1 MELHK
6 LRTLAAVTTL
16 VVLGVLLQVGQAHAT
31 PARAQALGG
40 LDPYHPGINTAVYFN
55 DDVNVFVNPALMYR
69 YRNTVDLSLGVEG
82 GANSGV
88 GADPYGGFL
97 LEMGKSGVVLGLFL
111 NRNMGHYGETNGLDG
126 ALTHLLPNGLGGA
139 YATSTPFPTYGR
151 DWRSV
156 APRFPLDMFIG
167 GHFGETT
174 IGANVYVAG
183 GIESGSSEA
192 LRNPG
197 SDDPDIWDYA
207 DEKAKTMYTSI
218 RIGFQHD
225 GGSFKPGAY
234 VGFAKLDSWRDR
246 FVNSSE
252 SDEDTVDSHT
262 EGLSGAMR
270 ITAGG
275 RFEIDYDYLVIIPHI
290 GFSYGMGGLF
300 MDENLGDATIVGNE
314 ANNEYKANGL
324 DLNAG
329 SGFTYKPK
337 DDLKIIW
344 TTSVQLRR
352 SQLNVND
359 HYGDLDK
366 DTPDGAKTYE
376 ATSTNTLFAGPVVS
390 VAAEYRP
397 FKHLR
402 LRGGIRANV
411 LFGRDTTRGTDY
423 VDSQMQ
429 NDVRLMVDQ
438 PNEPSLVASF
448 GLSVPMGVLTMEG
461 TFGGLVMGSA
471 DQQFFSRL
479 DMKVKW

>member
-16 VVLGVLLQVGQAHAT
+16 VVLGILLQAGQAHAT

-97 LEMGKSGVVLGLFL
+97 LEMGDSGVVLGLFL
-111 NRNMGHYGETNGLDG
+111 NRSMGHYGETAGLDG
-126 ALTHLLPNGLGGA
+126 ALPYLLPNGLGGN
-139 YATSTPFPTYGR
+139 YATSSPFPTYGR

-156 APRFPLDMFIG
+156 APRFPLDMFLG
-167 GHFGETT
+167 GHFGDTT
-174 IGANVYVAG
+174 IGANVYLAG
-183 GIESGSSEA
+183 GIETGSSEA
-192 LRNPG
+192 LRDPNA
-197 SDDPDIWDYA
+197 DDKVWDYA

-225 GGSFKPGAY
+225 GGSVKPGAY

-246 FVNSSE
+246 FVNSSD

-262 EGLSGAMR
+262 EGLAGAMR
-270 ITAGG
+270 ITGG
-275 RFEIDYDYLVIIPHI
+275 ARFEIDYDYLVIVPHV

-300 MDENLGDATIVGNE
+300 MDENLGDATVVGNE

-344 TTSVQLRR
+344 TTSLQLRR
-352 SQLNVND
+352 SQLNYND
-359 HYGDLDK
+359 HAGDLDK
-366 DTPDGAKTYE
+366 DMPEGVKTYE
-376 ATSTNTLFAGPVVS
+376 YTSTGTLFAGPVVS

-411 LFGRDTTRGTDY
+411 LFGRDTTRDMDY
-423 VDSQMQ
+423 LDSEMLT
-429 NDVRLMVDQ
+429 DVRVHADQ

-448 GLSVPMGVLTMEG
+448 GLSVPMGVLIMEG